1 MRGSACARATRER
14 AGCVETG
21 MQGSVR
27 RGVTQSQT
35 CGDRSLLGTLC
46 VETGAAATMG
56 YINLLYVTQ
65 CTHSSLSER
74 WIRASV
80 VSKHFFFFF
89 FCLLWQMDGV
99 EQVDVMSYSMSLNC
113 SIACPSFPGNLPF
126 RMRFIEYF
134 FLPKENFSSFHCVIC
149 ASPRCLPLL
158 PNLQFSPSLFVRL
171 FVCLQAEP

>member
-1 MRGSACARATRER
+1 MRVRGSACARATRER

-35 CGDRSLLGTLC
+35 RGDRSLLGTLC

-65 CTHSSLSER
+65 CTYSSLSER

-89 FCLLWQMDGV
+89 LLIVANGRCGTSGRYELFHVPKLLHCL
-99 EQVDVMSYSMSLNC
+99 SLL
-113 SIACPSFPGNLPF
+113 S
-126 RMRFIEYF
+126 
-134 FLPKENFSSFHCVIC
+134 
-149 ASPRCLPLL
+149 
-158 PNLQFSPSLFVRL
+158 
-171 FVCLQAEP
+171 